1 MTNEKLQT
9 AYWAGRLL
17 GYDQAWEVAEE
28 IIETIKEAQSE
39 LLNLHGVS
47 GSLKKEMTTEEH
59 IEVIGKHRKVVKMIY
74 AINMLRDAECEDDI
88 LNAVAIKE
96 ELNWVEVEDDL
107 KDRWNDHFGDAKKY
121 LP

>member
-17 GYDQAWEVAEE
+17 GYDQNWEVAEE
-28 IIETIKEAQSE
+28 IIETIKEAQDE

-47 GSLKKEMTTEEH
+47 DSLKKEMTTEEH
-59 IEVIGKHRKVVKMIY
+59 LQNIKKHQKRAKMIY
-74 AINMLRDAECEDDI
+74 AINMLRDAECEDDV
-88 LNAVAIKE
+88 LNAIAIKD
-96 ELNWVEVEDDL
+96 ELIWLDIDDEL
-107 KDRWNDHFGDAKKY
+107 KY